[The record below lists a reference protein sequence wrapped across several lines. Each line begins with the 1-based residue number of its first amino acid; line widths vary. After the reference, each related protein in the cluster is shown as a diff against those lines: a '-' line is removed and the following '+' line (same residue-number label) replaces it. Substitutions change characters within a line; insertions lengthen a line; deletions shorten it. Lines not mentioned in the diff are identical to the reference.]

1 MNKLTLFLKL
11 LFSKSLKHK
20 NKLTRNV
27 DNWKSVYDTDIK
39 TANLKP
45 NQLKVI
51 GQSLY
56 LKKLEQVISDLDITE
71 QEKSQLDEIVATFSL
86 DDKYIKSAKQSLN
99 ESAVK
104 KLVQKQ
110 YEDKVLTDEEKS
122 FIVDFATYLALDNA
136 TLEKIRAN
144 IASSLFKAAMNEK
157 LKDKRLSPREETELT
172 QTLKDLQIDDATA
185 KSMMPKNSLQD
196 LAFAK
201 LLWQL
206 DNGVFTLIE
215 NAPINLKK
223 YEECY
228 LSFSGK
234 LLEHKVVTKG
244 YSTGSQG
251 MSFRV
256 AKGVSYR
263 VGAARS
269 VPIKEQV
276 TLKHSGVLYLTSER
290 VIFASTGKNSFTI
303 KFDKLLTFQVFS
315 DGIGFVI
322 EGWTY
327 LVELSSQQI
336 EMFATGLTSSLRNY
350 LDEENDT
357 RQKAQKEIDGNET
370 FVNISHGK

>member
-1 MNKLTLFLKL
+1 MTKLTLFLKL

-20 NKLTRNV
+20 NKLTRDV
-27 DNWKSVYDTDIK
+27 DNWKAVYDTDIK
-39 TANLKP
+39 SANLKP
-45 NQLKVI
+45 NQLKLI

-56 LKKLEQVISDLDITE
+56 LKKLEQVIADLDITE
-71 QEKSQLDEIVATFSL
+71 QEKSQLDEIVSTFSL
-86 DDKYIKSAKQSLN
+86 DDKYIQSAKRTVN

-104 KLVQKQ
+104 KLVLKQ
-110 YEDKVLTDEEKS
+110 YEDKILTDEEKT
-122 FIVDFATYLALDNA
+122 FIVDFATYLQLDNA
-136 TLEKIRAN
+136 TLEKIRTN
-144 IASSLFKAAMNEK
+144 VASSLFKAAMNEK
-157 LKDKRLSPREETELT
+157 LKDKKLSPTEETELT
-172 QTLKDLQIDDATA
+172 QTLKNLQIDDATA
-185 KSMMPKNSLQD
+185 KSMMPKNTLQD

-206 DNGVFTLIE
+206 DNGVFTLIQ

-223 YEECY
+223 NEECY
-228 LSFSGK
+228 LAFNGK

-244 YSTGSQG
+244 YSTGSRG
-251 MSFRV
+251 VSFRI

-276 TLKHSGVLYLTSER
+276 TLKHGGVLYLTSDR
-290 VIFASTGKNSFTI
+290 IIFASTGKNSFTI
-303 KFDKLLTFQVFS
+303 KFDKLLTFEVYS

-327 LVELSSQQI
+327 LVELASQQI
-336 EMFATGLTSSLRNY
+336 ELFATGLTSSLRNY

-357 RQKAQKEIDGNET
+357 RQKAQKEIDDNET
-370 FVNISHGK
+370 FVNISHG

>member
-1 MNKLTLFLKL
+1 MTLFLKL

-20 NKLTRNV
+20 NKLTRDV
-27 DNWKSVYDTDIK
+27 DNWKAVYDTDIK
-39 TANLKP
+39 SANLKP
-45 NQLKVI
+45 NQLKLI

-56 LKKLEQVISDLDITE
+56 MKKLEQVIADLDITE
-71 QEKSQLDEIVATFSL
+71 QEKSQLDEIVTTFSL
-86 DDKYIKSAKQSLN
+86 DDKYIQTAKRTVN

-110 YEDKVLTDEEKS
+110 YEDKILTDEEKT
-122 FIVDFATYLALDNA
+122 FIVDFATYLQLDNA
-136 TLEKIRAN
+136 TLEKIRTN
-144 IASSLFKAAMNEK
+144 VASSLFKAAMNEK
-157 LKDKRLSPREETELT
+157 LKDKKLSPTEETELT
-172 QTLKDLQIDDATA
+172 QTLKNLQIDDATA
-185 KSMMPKNSLQD
+185 KSMMPKNTLQD

-206 DNGVFTLIE
+206 DNGVFTLIQ

-223 YEECY
+223 NEECY
-228 LSFSGK
+228 LAFNGK

-244 YSTGSQG
+244 YSTGSRG
-251 MSFRV
+251 VSFRI

-276 TLKHSGVLYLTSER
+276 TLKHGGVLYLTSDR
-290 VIFASTGKNSFTI
+290 IIFASTGKNSFTI
-303 KFDKLLTFQVFS
+303 KFDKLLTFEVYS

-327 LVELSSQQI
+327 LVELTSQQI
-336 EMFATGLTSSLRNY
+336 ELFATGLTSSLRNY

-357 RQKAQKEIDGNET
+357 RQKAQKEIDDNET
-370 FVNISHGK
+370 FVNISHG

>member
-45 NQLKVI
+45 NQFKVI

-99 ESAVK
+99 ESSVK